1 MEAPRATMMRP
12 CRSGGMADAAV
23 SNTAGGNLVWV
34 RIPPSAPTTTVN
46 RQMTETTDSFIAY
59 PDRAVLAVVDD
70 AAEAEAAMSDLQ
82 ADGFAETDIT
92 LLQGPEGADRI
103 DGMGKAHGLGSR
115 LRRLMAFTVM
125 DQLPDFVLY
134 ERALRDGRS
143 VLIVHAPGDADKR
156 RAHAILRAHGGH
168 FANYYGRF
176 ATEELD
182 LWRGPEPD
190 IPGVLRR

>member
-1 MEAPRATMMRP
+1 MVCRAP
-12 CRSGGMADAAV
+12 
-23 SNTAGGNLVWV
+23 
-34 RIPPSAPTTTVN
+34 
-46 RQMTETTDSFIAY
+46 MTERSDRFIAY
-59 PDRAVLAVVDD
+59 PDRAVVAVVDD
-70 AAEAEAAMSDLQ
+70 PSEAEAATSELRS
-82 ADGFAETDIT
+82 AGFNDDAVTV
-92 LLQGPEGADRI
+92 LQGAEGADRI
-103 DGMGKAHGLGSR
+103 DGMGRAHGLGSM
-115 LRRLMAFTVM
+115 LRRLLAFTVM

-143 VLIVHAPGDADKR
+143 VLIVRAPGDADKR
-156 RAHAILRAHGGH
+156 RAHDIVRKHRGH

>member
-1 MEAPRATMMRP
+1 
-12 CRSGGMADAAV
+12 
-23 SNTAGGNLVWV
+23 
-34 RIPPSAPTTTVN
+34 
-46 RQMTETTDSFIAY
+46 MTDMSDRFIAY
-59 PDRAVLAVVDD
+59 PDRAVVAVIDD
-70 AAEAEAAMSDLQ
+70 PAGAEAAVEDLRGAGFH
-82 ADGFAETDIT
+82 ADAIT

-103 DGMGKAHGLGSR
+103 DGMGRAHGVGSR
-115 LRRLMAFTVM
+115 LRRLLAFTVM

-143 VLIVHAPGDADKR
+143 VLIARAPQDDDKR
-156 RAHAILRAHGGH
+156 RAHAILRSHGGH

>member
-1 MEAPRATMMRP
+1 
-12 CRSGGMADAAV
+12 
-23 SNTAGGNLVWV
+23 
-34 RIPPSAPTTTVN
+34 
-46 RQMTETTDSFIAY
+46 MTEPSDRFIAY
-59 PDRAVLAVVDD
+59 PNRAVVAVIDDPTNAD
-70 AAEAEAAMSDLQ
+70 AAAADLRS
-82 ADGFAETDIT
+82 AGFNDAVT
-92 LLQGPEGADRI
+92 LLQGLEGADRI
-103 DGMGKAHGLGSR
+103 DGMGQAHGLGSR
-115 LRRLMAFTVM
+115 IRRLLAFTVM

-143 VLIVHAPGDADKR
+143 VLIVRAPGEVDKR
-156 RAHAILRAHGGH
+156 RAYDILRSHGSH

>member
-1 MEAPRATMMRP
+1 
-12 CRSGGMADAAV
+12 MA
-23 SNTAGGNLVWV
+23 
-34 RIPPSAPTTTVN
+34 
-46 RQMTETTDSFIAY
+46 ETSDRFIAY
-59 PDRAVLAVVDD
+59 PDRAVLAVVDEPS
-70 AAEAEAAMSDLQ
+70 AAEAAARDLAEA
-82 ADGFAETDIT
+82 GFDAGTIT
-92 LLQGPEGADRI
+92 VLEGPEGAGRI
-103 DGMGKAHGLGSR
+103 DGMGRAHGLGGR
-115 LRRLMAFTVM
+115 LQRLLAFTVM

-143 VLIVHAPGDADKR
+143 VLIVRAPGDADKR
-156 RAHAILRAHGGH
+156 RAHEILRAHGGH

>member
-1 MEAPRATMMRP
+1 M
-12 CRSGGMADAAV
+12 
-23 SNTAGGNLVWV
+23 
-34 RIPPSAPTTTVN
+34 
-46 RQMTETTDSFIAY
+46 TDSSDRFIAY
-59 PDRAVLAVVDD
+59 PDRAVVAVIDHPSG
-70 AAEAEAAMSDLQ
+70 AAAAARDLQ
-82 ADGFAETDIT
+82 EAGFDAGSIT
-92 LLQGPEGADRI
+92 VLAGPEGAARI
-103 DGMGKAHGLGSR
+103 DGMGRAHGIGSR
-115 LRRLMAFTVM
+115 LRRLLAFTVM

-143 VLIVHAPGDADKR
+143 VLIVRAPGDADKR
-156 RAHAILRAHGGH
+156 RAHEILRAHGGH

>member
-1 MEAPRATMMRP
+1 
-12 CRSGGMADAAV
+12 
-23 SNTAGGNLVWV
+23 
-34 RIPPSAPTTTVN
+34 
-46 RQMTETTDSFIAY
+46 MTEPSDRFIAY
-59 PDRAVLAVVDD
+59 PDRAVVAVVDD
-70 AAEAEAAMSDLQ
+70 PSEADAAVVDLRAAGFT
-82 ADGFAETDIT
+82 ADAIT
-92 LLQGPEGADRI
+92 VLRGPEGADRI
-103 DGMGKAHGLGSR
+103 DGMGRAHGLGSR
-115 LRRLMAFTVM
+115 IRRLLAFTVM

-143 VLIVHAPGDADKR
+143 VLIVRAPRDKDKR
-156 RAHAILRAHGGH
+156 RAHDILRSHGSH

>member
-1 MEAPRATMMRP
+1 M
-12 CRSGGMADAAV
+12 
-23 SNTAGGNLVWV
+23 
-34 RIPPSAPTTTVN
+34 TTTAD
-46 RQMTETTDSFIAY
+46 RFIAY
-59 PDRAVLAVVDD
+59 PDRAVVAVIDD
-70 AAEAEAAMSDLQ
+70 PSAAAAAARDLREA
-82 ADGFAETDIT
+82 GFDAGAIT
-92 LLQGPEGADRI
+92 VLEGQEGADRI
-103 DGMGKAHGLGSR
+103 DGMGRAHGIGSR
-115 LRRLMAFTVM
+115 IRRLLAFTVM

-143 VLIVHAPGDADKR
+143 VLIVRAPADADKR
-156 RAHAILRAHGGH
+156 RAHEILRAHCGH

>member
-1 MEAPRATMMRP
+1 VGSSPTFGTTHE
-12 CRSGGMADAAV
+12 V
-23 SNTAGGNLVWV
+23 NLA
-34 RIPPSAPTTTVN
+34 R
-46 RQMTETTDSFIAY
+46 MTEPSGRFIAY
-59 PDRAVLAVVDD
+59 PDRAVVAVVDD
-70 AAEAEAAMSDLQ
+70 QSEADAAAAELRSAGFD
-82 ADGFAETDIT
+82 DGAVT
-92 LLQGPEGADRI
+92 LLQGPAGADRF
-103 DGMGKAHGLGSR
+103 DGMGRAHGLGSR
-115 LRRLMAFTVM
+115 IRRLLAFTVM

-143 VLIVHAPGDADKR
+143 VLIVRAPSDADKR
-156 RAHAILRAHGGH
+156 RAHDILRRHRGH

>member
-1 MEAPRATMMRP
+1 
-12 CRSGGMADAAV
+12 
-23 SNTAGGNLVWV
+23 
-34 RIPPSAPTTTVN
+34 
-46 RQMTETTDSFIAY
+46 MTERSDRFIAY
-59 PDRAVLAVVDD
+59 PDRAVVAVVDNTSEAD
-70 AAEAEAAMSDLQ
+70 AAAAELRAAGFD
-82 ADGFAETDIT
+82 DGAVTV
-92 LLQGPEGADRI
+92 LQGAEGADRI
-103 DGMGKAHGLGSR
+103 DGMGRAHGLGSR
-115 LRRLMAFTVM
+115 IRRLLAFTVM

-143 VLIVHAPGDADKR
+143 VLVVRAPSDADKR
-156 RAHAILRAHGGH
+156 QAHDILRKHGGH

>member
-1 MEAPRATMMRP
+1 VVAVIDDPSE
-12 CRSGGMADAAV
+12 AAV
-23 SNTAGGNLVWV
+23 AAHELQEAGFDATA
-34 RIPPSAPTTTVN
+34 ITV
-46 RQMTETTDSFIAY
+46 
-59 PDRAVLAVVDD
+59 
-70 AAEAEAAMSDLQ
+70 
-82 ADGFAETDIT
+82 
-92 LLQGPEGADRI
+92 LQGEDGAARI
-103 DGMGKAHGLGSR
+103 DGMGRAHGVRSR
-115 LRRLMAFTVM
+115 LRRLLAFTVM

-143 VLIVHAPGDADKR
+143 VLIVRAPGDADKR
-156 RAHAILRAHGGH
+156 RAHEILRAHGGH